1 MMADRLARL
10 PFVSKCAYSRQGFNR
25 AYMTTTLQERMVE
38 LMTATGWTVGEI
50 ARVAGVTSAAVS
62 QWVGN
67 GKGKQSKSIGDINAA
82 MRLEKASG
90 FSGLWLAKGKGAKLA
105 TEAKVALTE
114 ETRPEPDDL
123 DTALEVIAKALTEVD
138 EEARSLVGHSLSRLA
153 QDPSKLSNISQHIRT
168 LVFTTVS
175 KPHVSDTGDKVS
187 GLPDLPRGIGPEDGE
202 HLRISTPAKRSGQK

>member
-10 PFVSKCAYSRQGFNR
+10 PSFRKPPYCTRGFNP

-50 ARVAGVTSAAVS
+50 ARIAGVTSAAVS

-67 GKGKQSKSIGDINAA
+67 GAGKQSKSIGNIDAA
-82 MRLEKASG
+82 MKLEKASG

-105 TEAKVALTE
+105 AESKNTPTE
-114 ETRPEPDDL
+114 ETRPAPDAFEA
-123 DTALEVIAKALTEVD
+123 ALEVIAKALSELD

-153 QDPSKLSNISQHIRT
+153 QDPSKLGNISQHIRT
-168 LVFTTVS
+168 LVFTNVS
-175 KPHVSDTGDKVS
+175 QPSASDTGAKVS
-187 GLPDLPRGIGPEDGE
+187 ALPDLPRGIGPEDGE
-202 HLRISTPAKRSGQK
+202 HLRISPAKRSGQK